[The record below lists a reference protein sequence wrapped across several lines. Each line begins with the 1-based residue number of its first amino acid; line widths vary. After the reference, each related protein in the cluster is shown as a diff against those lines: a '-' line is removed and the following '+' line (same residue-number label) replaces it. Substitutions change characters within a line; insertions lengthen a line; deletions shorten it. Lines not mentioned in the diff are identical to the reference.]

1 MDDVGVV
8 VAMVT
13 ITVLG
18 KMIYKFSYMSWCHGI
33 YFYVYQFLPRYD
45 KEGGEEN
52 FLLNSH
58 TKFAYFKAIQKILNL
73 ANFRK
78 CDRHCPQNP
87 HIYIYLNTLNLSVPS
102 HQKLGLAL
110 QCHLVLFTNRFCL
123 FSNRCCFDKSSPFR
137 AKQCK

>member
-18 KMIYKFSYMSWCHGI
+18 KMIYSCLDFVICNYANVYI
-33 YFYVYQFLPRYD
+33 FFVYQCVPRYV

-58 TKFAYFKAIQKILNL
+58 KKFAYFKSIQKILNL

-78 CDRHCPQNP
+78 CDRHCPPNP
-87 HIYIYLNTLNLSVPS
+87 HIHLNILNLSVPS
-102 HQKLGLAL
+102 HQRLGPAL
-110 QCHLVLFTNRFCL
+110 PCHLVLFTNRFFFVQQSLL
-123 FSNRCCFDKSSPFR
+123 F
-137 AKQCK
+137 